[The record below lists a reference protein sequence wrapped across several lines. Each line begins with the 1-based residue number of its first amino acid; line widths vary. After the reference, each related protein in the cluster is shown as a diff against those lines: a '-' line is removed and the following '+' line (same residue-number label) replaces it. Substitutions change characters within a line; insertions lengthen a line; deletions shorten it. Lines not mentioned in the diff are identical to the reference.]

1 MSYCLNPNCPKPVN
15 INNEKFCQTCG
26 SKLLLKERYGAIK
39 PIGQGGFGRT
49 FLAVDE
55 DKPSKPRCVIKQFY
69 PQAQGT
75 STVQKAVEL
84 FTQEAMRLDELGKHP
99 QIPELLA
106 YFTQDDRQYLVQE
119 FIDGLNLAQ
128 ELEQKG
134 AFNEAQI
141 WQLLNDLLLV
151 LQFCHARQVIHRD
164 IKPENIICRITPRTS
179 GGTRGDLV
187 LVDFGAAK
195 EATYTALNR
204 TGTSIGSPEYVAPE
218 QIRGR
223 ALFASDIYSLGV
235 TCVHLLT
242 QRSPFDLYDI
252 NNDAWIWQQYLTS
265 PVSNELSRILDK
277 MLQSIPV
284 RRYQTVDEVLKELN
298 QKPQLAPIPVN
309 SVKPVTPSRP
319 ISTPVSTNQ
328 VTTQID
334 TELEEMKTL
343 FIQGGKSKTNKAH
356 NVQPQLQTPKPSS
369 SKSKIDEE
377 LEQLK
382 ANPLSFSKSEIDEEL
397 EELKAKYKKGE

>member
-1 MSYCLNPNCPKPVN
+1 MSYCLNPFCPNPQN
-15 INNEKFCQTCG
+15 TNDGKFCQTCG
-26 SKLLLKERYGAIK
+26 SKLLLKERYRAIK

-106 YFTQDDRQYLVQE
+106 YFTQEDRQYLVQE
-119 FIDGLNLAQ
+119 FIDGLNLAEEVAQ
-128 ELEQKG
+128 RG
-134 AFNEAQI
+134 AFSEADI
-141 WQLLNDLLLV
+141 RQLLNELLPV

-164 IKPENIICRITPRTS
+164 IKPENIIQRRTPQSIS
-179 GGTRGDLV
+179 GNIV

-218 QIRGR
+218 QMRGR
-223 ALFASDIYSLGV
+223 ASFASDIYSLGA

-242 QRSPFDLYDI
+242 NISPFDLYDI
-252 NNDAWIWQQYLTS
+252 YHDVWIWQQFLKTT
-265 PVSNELSRILDK
+265 VSNELSFIINK
-277 MLQSIPV
+277 MLETAV
-284 RRYQTVDEVLKELN
+284 MRRYQTVDEVLKDLNQTQQLAIQPVTTTSPKTTPPAFVSKANDAIDRELQEMKSTFIGGSPSHKN
-298 QKPQLAPIPVN
+298 VNPPSQPQKPQLSMPGSSNSNNNVN
-309 SVKPVTPSRP
+309 TNTTSQSQKP
-319 ISTPVSTNQ
+319 
-328 VTTQID
+328 
-334 TELEEMKTL
+334 
-343 FIQGGKSKTNKAH
+343 
-356 NVQPQLQTPKPSS
+356 QPS
-369 SKSKIDEE
+369 SKSKID
-377 LEQLK
+377 
-382 ANPLSFSKSEIDEEL
+382 DEL
-397 EELKAKYKKGE
+397 EELRKKYNE

>member
-1 MSYCLNPNCPKPVN
+1 MSYCLNPNCPKPLN
-15 INNEKFCQTCG
+15 TNGGNFCLTCG
-26 SKLLLKERYGAIK
+26 SKLLLKERYRAIK

-49 FLAVDE
+49 FLAIDE
-55 DKPSKPRCVIKQFY
+55 DKPSKPPCVIKQFY

-106 YFTQDDRQYLVQE
+106 YFTQDNRQYLVQE

-134 AFNEAQI
+134 AFKETQI
-141 WQLLNDLLLV
+141 RQLLNDLLPV

-164 IKPENIICRITPRTS
+164 IKPENIIRRTTPQQTN
-179 GGTRGDLV
+179 GNLV

-195 EATYTALNR
+195 QATYTALNR

-218 QIRGR
+218 QMRGK
-223 ALFASDIYSLGV
+223 AIFASDIYSLGV

-242 QRSPFDLYDI
+242 QLSPFDLYDI
-252 NNDAWIWQQYLTS
+252 NNDVWIWRQYLKS
-265 PVSNELSRILDK
+265 PVSKELSLILDK
-277 MLQSIPV
+277 MVESIPV
-284 RRYQTVDEVLKELN
+284 RRYQTIDEVFKDLKEG
-298 QKPQLAPIPVN
+298 QQL
-309 SVKPVTPSRP
+309 TP
-319 ISTPVSTNQ
+319 TPVSQPVKPLTSTPISIKK

-334 TELEEMKTL
+334 QELEEMKTFFL
-343 FIQGGKSKTNKAH
+343 QGGNSTN
-356 NVQPQLQTPKPSS
+356 NQGINFQPQPQTLQPSS
-369 SKSKIDEE
+369 SKS
-377 LEQLK
+377 
-382 ANPLSFSKSEIDEEL
+382 EIDAEL
-397 EELKAKYKKGE
+397 EELKAKYKNGEL

>member
-1 MSYCLNPNCPKPVN
+1 MSYCLNPNCPKPLN
-15 INNEKFCQTCG
+15 TNGGNFCLTCG
-26 SKLLLKERYGAIK
+26 SKLLLKERYRAIK

-49 FLAVDE
+49 FLAIDE
-55 DKPSKPRCVIKQFY
+55 DKPSKPHCVIKQFY

-84 FTQEAMRLDELGKHP
+84 FTQEAMRLDELGRHP

-134 AFNEAQI
+134 AFNETQI
-141 WQLLNDLLLV
+141 RQLLNDLLPV

-164 IKPENIICRITPRTS
+164 IKPENIIRRITPQPSAPPLTK
-179 GGTRGDLV
+179 GGTGGGLV

-218 QIRGR
+218 QMRGR
-223 ALFASDIYSLGV
+223 AIFASDIYSLGV

-242 QRSPFDLYDI
+242 QLSPFDLYDI
-252 NNDAWIWQQYLTS
+252 NNDVWIWRQYLKS

-277 MLQSIPV
+277 MLESIPV
-284 RRYQTVDEVLKELN
+284 RRYQTVDEVFKDLN
-298 QKPQLAPIPVN
+298 GRQQLTPTPV
-309 SVKPVTPSRP
+309 SQPVKPVTSSPPTSP
-319 ISTPVSTNQ
+319 PVSINK
-328 VTTQID
+328 TTSQID
-334 TELEEMKTL
+334 IELEEMKTL
-343 FIQGGKSKTNKAH
+343 FLQGGHAKSNKKTEF
-356 NVQPQLQTPKPSS
+356 QPQLQTPQPSS
-369 SKSKIDEE
+369 SKS
-377 LEQLK
+377 
-382 ANPLSFSKSEIDEEL
+382 EIDAEL
-397 EELKAKYKKGE
+397 EELKAKYKNGEF